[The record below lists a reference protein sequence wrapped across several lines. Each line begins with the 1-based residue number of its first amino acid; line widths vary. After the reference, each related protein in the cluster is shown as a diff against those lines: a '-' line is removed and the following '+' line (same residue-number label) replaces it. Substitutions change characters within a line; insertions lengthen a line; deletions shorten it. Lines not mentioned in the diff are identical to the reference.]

1 MEDHDEIT
9 KLEIAIKNLDL
20 DYMRGWVSE
29 EEYRTRMDA
38 LRISL
43 TEAGGIPVPA
53 RPTQR
58 IVAAELQTAK
68 LHPPPVENKATVDP
82 VTAVK
87 RSVQS
92 MRRVSIEKISQDS
105 GVSAHNVT
113 KILGDLLDGRE
124 LSGRIDHD
132 AEDFILGTGTGPAP
146 KTIHGCP
153 YCRTELE
160 RVAVKG
166 ETVTCSVCR
175 ESFIVS

>member
-1 MEDHDEIT
+1 
-9 KLEIAIKNLDL
+9 
-20 DYMRGWVSE
+20 MRGWVSE
-29 EEYRTRMDA
+29 EDYRTKMDT
-38 LRISL
+38 LRASL
-43 TEAGGIPVPA
+43 VEAGGTPAPVTPK
-53 RPTQR
+53 
-58 IVAAELQTAK
+58 IEAAEIQTAK
-68 LHPPPVENKATVDP
+68 LHPPQIEKKATVDP
-82 VTAVK
+82 VSAVK
-87 RSVQS
+87 RTVQS
-92 MRRVSIEKISQDS
+92 MRRISIERLSQDS

-132 AEDFILGTGTGPAP
+132 AGDFILGTGTGPAP

>member
-1 MEDHDEIT
+1 MEDHDEIA
-9 KLEIAIKNLDL
+9 KLEAAIKDLDL

-29 EEYRTRMDA
+29 EEYQTKMNG
-38 LRISL
+38 LKSSL
-43 TEAGGIPVPA
+43 ITAGGTPSATPA
-53 RPTQR
+53 QR
-58 IVAAELQTAK
+58 IEASEIQSAK
-68 LHPPPVENKATVDP
+68 LQSPKIEKKATVDP

-87 RSVQS
+87 RTVQA
-92 MRRVSIEKISQDS
+92 MRRISIERLSQES

-132 AEDFILGTGTGPAP
+132 AGDFILGTGTGPPP

>member
-1 MEDHDEIT
+1 MEYDELT
-9 KLEIAIKNLDL
+9 KIEAAIKDLDL

-29 EEYRTRMDA
+29 DEYRTKMA
-38 LRISL
+38 NLQQQL
-43 TEAGGIPVPA
+43 KEAGGGVQESPIA
-53 RPTQR
+53 SRIEPTD
-58 IVAAELQTAK
+58 LQAAK
-68 LHPPPVENKATVDP
+68 LHPPPVEKKATVDP

-87 RSVQS
+87 RAVQS
-92 MRRVSIEKISQDS
+92 MRKISIERISQES

-124 LSGRIDHD
+124 LSGRVDHD
-132 AEDFILGTGTGPAP
+132 SGDFILGTGTGPAP

-175 ESFIVS
+175 ESFIVT

>member
-1 MEDHDEIT
+1 MVDNDEIVKIET
-9 KLEIAIKNLDL
+9 AIKDLDL

-29 EEYRTRMDA
+29 EEYKTKMDVLRT
-38 LRISL
+38 SL
-43 TEAGGIPVPA
+43 VEAGGTPAQVVPTPKIKPVD
-53 RPTQR
+53 
-58 IVAAELQTAK
+58 LQSAK
-68 LHPPPVENKATVDP
+68 LHPRPDVKKATVDP

-87 RSVQS
+87 RTVQA
-92 MRRVSIEKISQDS
+92 MRRISIERISQES
-105 GVSAHNVT
+105 GVSAHEVT

-124 LSGRIDHD
+124 LSGRVDHD
-132 AEDFILGTGTGPAP
+132 AGDFILGTGTGPAP

>member
-1 MEDHDEIT
+1 MEDLGEIP
-9 KLEIAIKNLDL
+9 KLEAAIKDLDL

-29 EEYRTRMDA
+29 EEYQTKMNG
-38 LRISL
+38 LKSSL
-43 TEAGGIPVPA
+43 IAAGGTPSA
-53 RPTQR
+53 SPTPR
-58 IVAAELQTAK
+58 IEVSEIETAK
-68 LHPPPVENKATVDP
+68 LQPPQIEKKATVDP

-87 RSVQS
+87 RTVQA
-92 MRRVSIEKISQDS
+92 MRKISIERLSQES
-105 GVSAHNVT
+105 GVSAHNVI

-132 AEDFILGTGTGPAP
+132 AGDFILGTGTGPLP
-146 KTIHGCP
+146 KIIYGCP